1 MVIEMKL
8 LLPEVDNNARAFAE
22 RFPSEIALSCERG
35 LGNSDGFRDS
45 YRRVVSLQA
54 WRDIH
59 FEQTHSASVASLFLE
74 AQNDALLSL
83 VLAHTA
89 MWRPALQSLR
99 SCIENILNTCYYA
112 DHPVEFQLW
121 QNGNHRNSFSRL
133 TKYFSEHP
141 DVADYNRSSKRSPNV
156 LDRIESEYSALSK
169 AVHASS
175 KQFYMTKEGSTAI
188 THPNT
193 ADYNQWNKRHYETL
207 LWMNFL
213 LVILNASVLK
223 GAQNTDLRKSISL
236 AIPVRHHSA
245 IVKHL
250 SVHLFPLEE

>member
-1 MVIEMKL
+1 MKL

-22 RFPSEIALSCERG
+22 RFPSEIARACEKG
-35 LGNSDGFRDS
+35 LESSDGFRDS

-54 WRDIH
+54 WRDRH
-59 FEQTHSASVASLFLE
+59 FEQMPSDSVSALFLE

-99 SCIENILNTCYYA
+99 SCIENILNTCYYV

-121 QNGNHRNSFSRL
+121 QNGNHRNSFSGL
-133 TKYFSEHP
+133 TRYFSEHP
-141 DVADYNRSSKRSPNV
+141 DVADYNRSSRHSPNV
-156 LDRIESEYSALSK
+156 IAQIQSEYSALSK

-175 KQFYMTKEGSTAI
+175 KQFYMTKGGSTVI
-188 THPNT
+188 THPNIS
-193 ADYNQWNKRHYETL
+193 DYNQWNKRHCETL

-213 LVILNASVLK
+213 LVILNASVLQ

-236 AIPVRHHSA
+236 AIPVSHHDA
-245 IVKHL
+245 IVQHL